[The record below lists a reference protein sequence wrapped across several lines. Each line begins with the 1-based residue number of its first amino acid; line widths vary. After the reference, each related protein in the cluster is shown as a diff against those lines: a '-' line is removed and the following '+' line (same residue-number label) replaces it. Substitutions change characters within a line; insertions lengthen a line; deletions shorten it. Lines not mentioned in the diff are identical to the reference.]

1 MDLPS
6 GLGVA
11 LGFLIGIPLHQ
22 FATHRLAVKLG
33 DNTPRLMRRNTLSL
47 AAHADPLGTY
57 IIPAVW
63 VFAVVF
69 AGFQY
74 PPFGWGK
81 RHSINRRAFR
91 HPKRDAILVALV
103 GPAVTA
109 VVAIAAGAAV
119 KSLQNGVAIRVVA
132 GIALVNVA
140 LTVFELLPIPGRD
153 GGTVLCRFLSPVAA
167 MKFEEMEQY
176 DVLFLLVLYMFLG
189 FAARGV
195 FQTGCRALTPLCS

>member
-6 GLGVA
+6 GLGAA

-22 FATHRLAVKLG
+22 FVTHRLAVKLG

-47 AAHADPLGTY
+47 KAHADPLGTY
-57 IIPAVW
+57 IMPGVW
-63 VFAVVF
+63 VFAVIF
-69 AGFQY
+69 AGFVY

-91 HPKRDAILVALV
+91 NIKRDSILVALS
-103 GPAVTA
+103 GPAATAIVAVATGA
-109 VVAIAAGAAV
+109 VVQA
-119 KSLQNGVAIRVVA
+119 LQNSIAIRVVA

-153 GGTVLCRFLSPVAA
+153 GGTVLARFLSPAGAA
-167 MKFEEMEQY
+167 KFEEMEEY
-176 DVLFLLVLYMFLG
+176 DVIFLLVLYVFLG
-189 FAARGV
+189 VVAHGV
-195 FQTGCRALTPLCS
+195 FRAGCRALTPLCP